1 MDERQ
6 LLAEGLETLRLP
18 ATAKQLEQFM
28 QFSKILLQKNQVM
41 NLTAITDPMEVITR
55 HFLDSAVLSSQ
66 LTGRTID
73 IGTGAGFPG
82 LPLAILDPDISFT
95 LLDAQRKRIDF
106 IKQVADTL
114 GLKNVQPIHGRAE
127 EFARQ
132 NRETFTCA
140 VSRAVADLRVLS
152 ELCMPF
158 VQPSGIFYAM
168 KSQNCTEEVTAAEE
182 AIALLGGALKAVEPY
197 TIPCTE
203 ISHVLVMIQKITP
216 TPAKYPRR
224 FARIQAA
231 PLGGK

>member
-6 LLAEGLETLRLP
+6 LLAEGLAALRLP
-18 ATAKQLEQFM
+18 VTAGQLEQFM
-28 QFSKILLQKNQVM
+28 QFSKMLLAQNQVM

-55 HFLDSAVLSSQ
+55 HFLDSAVLSPQ
-66 LTGRTID
+66 ITGKTID

-82 LPLAILDPDISFT
+82 LPLAILNPDIPFT

-106 IKQVADTL
+106 IQQVSDAL

-127 EFARQ
+127 VFARE
-132 NRETFTCA
+132 NRETFAHA
-140 VSRAVADLRVLS
+140 VSRAVADLRILS
-152 ELCMPF
+152 ELCIPF
-158 VQPSGIFYAM
+158 VQPEGTFCAM
-168 KSQNCTEEVTAAEE
+168 KSQNCTEEAKGAAE
-182 AIALLGGALKAVEPY
+182 AIALLGGQLKAIEPY

-203 ISHVLVMIQKITP
+203 IPYALVIIQKIHP
-216 TPAKYPRR
+216 TPSKYPRR

>member
-18 ATAKQLEQFM
+18 ATAKQLEQFI
-28 QFSKILLQKNQVM
+28 QFSKILIQKNQVM
-41 NLTAITDPMEVITR
+41 NLTAITNPMDVITR

-66 LTGRTID
+66 ITSKTID

-82 LPLAILDPDISFT
+82 LPLAILNPDISFT

-106 IKQVADTL
+106 IKQVVDAL
-114 GLKNVQPIHGRAE
+114 GLKNVQPVHGRAE

-132 NRETFTCA
+132 NRETFAYA

-152 ELCMPF
+152 ELCIPF
-158 VQPSGIFYAM
+158 VQPGGIFYAM
-168 KSQNCTEEVTAAEE
+168 KSQGCIEEVTAAGE
-182 AIALLGGALKAVEPY
+182 AIGLLGGALKAITPY

-203 ISHVLVMIQKITP
+203 ITHALVMIQKITP
-216 TPAKYPRR
+216 TAEKYPRR